1 MAVVGVL
8 LQDDSRLCHVLLL
21 LKIVGNRVVVHRRE
35 IHCVLHLLLLLIGRL
50 VGCNLERVNGNILL
64 WLLLHLMISAKGVGR
79 LMHLLLLADHQIL
92 LLHERCE
99 LQLLLGKY
107 VAGRLQ
113 EEELLLRFAVWRL
126 GALNSR
132 RALIDQRLL
141 TGCVLHEHHL
151 LIFVL

>member
-8 LQDDSRLCHVLLL
+8 LQDDRRLCHLLLL
-21 LKIVGNRVVVHRRE
+21 LKIVGSRVIVNWLEV
-35 IHCVLHLLLLLIGRL
+35 HCVLHLLLLSDRL
-50 VGCNLERVNGNILL
+50 VGCNLERVNGDILL
-64 WLLLHLMISAKGVGR
+64 RLLLNLMISAKGVGR
-79 LMHLLLLADHQIL
+79 LMHLLLLTDHKIL

-113 EEELLLRFAVWRL
+113 KEELLLRFAVWRL

-132 RALIDQRLL
+132 RALIYQRLL